1 MKTLFDWTHL
11 CYHGFMRSTF
21 IPFIIITLILAL
33 LFSSC
38 QSTPDYSDP
47 STWAYL
53 AAGEDKEADLFIICP
68 TVDMGEEGNYNMR
81 MEDEA
86 AKASF
91 IGALNME
98 RGIYEDETK
107 MYAPFYRQ
115 MTFPLYENGQTESG
129 MPLEIAY
136 SDIENAFFYYIDN
149 MNDGRPFILAGFS
162 QGAQLALMLLE
173 EHFDDDALMDKLIA
187 AYCIGWKITEEEL
200 DRYPHLKMAE
210 REDDTGVIVSFNTED
225 PAIDDSIIV
234 PEGTKTL
241 AINPLSW
248 STGSGVASRELNMG
262 ACFTDYS
269 GSVTTE
275 IPYFTGTYLDE
286 ERGTLKVTDVIMSD
300 YSNSLFPDGVYHL
313 YDYQFFF
320 RNLQDNVKKRVDA
333 YFETFS
339 Y

>member
-1 MKTLFDWTHL
+1 
-11 CYHGFMRSTF
+11 
-21 IPFIIITLILAL
+21 
-33 LFSSC
+33 
-38 QSTPDYSDP
+38 
-47 STWAYL
+47 
-53 AAGEDKEADLFIICP
+53 
-68 TVDMGEEGNYNMR
+68 
-81 MEDEA
+81 
-86 AKASF
+86 
-91 IGALNME
+91 
-98 RGIYEDETK
+98 
-107 MYAPFYRQ
+107 
-115 MTFPLYENGQTESG
+115 
-129 MPLEIAY
+129 
-136 SDIENAFFYYIDN
+136 
-149 MNDGRPFILAGFS
+149 
-162 QGAQLALMLLE
+162 
-173 EHFDDDALMDKLIA
+173 
-187 AYCIGWKITEEEL
+187 
-200 DRYPHLKMAE
+200 MAE

-234 PEGTKTL
+234 PEGTKTF

-248 STGSGVASRELNMG
+248 STGSGVATRDLNMG

-275 IPYFTGTYLDE
+275 IPYFTGAYLDE